1 MNLFVYT
8 IKVIIFYIFFLTCV
22 YSEIIDKISINGNDR
37 ISNKTVQMF
46 ANIELKDEI
55 SNNKLNQI
63 LKDLY
68 ETNFFENVKV
78 QFENNTL
85 TIVVN
90 EYPIIQNIN
99 YNGIKSKTLLEE
111 INFEKLIREKSPY
124 NNITIEAEKNR
135 LDNKIKEIGYYNSKI
150 GITVE
155 NLDNNLVNINFN
167 IELGDKAKIKK
178 ISFIG
183 NKIFKDNKLKR
194 LIASREYK
202 FWKFISGRKYLNPN
216 LVEIDKRLLNNYYL
230 NNGYYNVSI
239 NSSFAK
245 LIGNNEFELIYN
257 IDAKNKIYFG
267 DLKLDLPVDFDNENF
282 RKINKLFKEIK
293 NKPYSINTINKILD
307 EIDEITALEQ
317 YQFINATVLENID
330 SDKINLTFK
339 IKETKKIY
347 VKKINIYGNSI
358 TEENVIRNQL
368 ELDEGDP
375 FNKILF
381 NKSINNIKSL
391 NFFKTVDQK
400 ISDTDDLNTKIID
413 IFVEEKPTGEIS
425 ATAGFGTSGGSIGFG
440 IKENNFLGKGV
451 SLDSNFLLSEE
462 SFKGKFS
469 VTNPNFNNSDK
480 SLYVSLLATEDD
492 NMEKFGYKSN
502 KTGFNIGTNFEYL
515 DNFRL
520 GLGTSNFYEVIK
532 TNSTASKTQ
541 QDQKGN
547 YWDSF
552 LDIDFNYDK
561 RNQKFQTSSG
571 FLSYYAINLP
581 LISEKNTL
589 RNHYNYSNY
598 FDLYNQNISSIS
610 FMLKSANS
618 LTNDNVKL
626 SERINIPSKKLRGFE
641 AGRVGPKDGDDFIGG
656 NFAAAINFSSTLP
669 HFFEESQNIDFLFF
683 FDVANIW
690 GVDYDSALDD
700 EGSIRS
706 STGFALDWFTP
717 IGPLNFSLALPI
729 TKKNG
734 DKTETFRF
742 NLGTSF

>member
-8 IKVIIFYIFFLTCV
+8 IKVIIFYIFFLTCA
-22 YSEIIDKISINGNDR
+22 YSETIDKITINGNDR
-37 ISNKTVQMF
+37 ISNKTIQMF

-55 SNNKLNQI
+55 TNDKLNQI

-68 ETNFFENVKV
+68 ETNFFDSVSV
-78 QFENNTL
+78 QFKNNAL
-85 TIVVN
+85 TILVN

-111 INFEKLIREKSPY
+111 INFGKLIREKSPY
-124 NNITIEAEKNR
+124 NNITLEDEKNR
-135 LDNKIKEIGYYNSKI
+135 LDNKIKEIGYFNSKI
-150 GITVE
+150 EITVE

-167 IELGDKAKIKK
+167 IELGDKAKIKR

-194 LIASREYK
+194 LIVSTEYK

-216 LVEIDKRLLNNYYL
+216 LVEIDKRLLKNYYL

-245 LIGNNEFELIYN
+245 LIKDNEFELIYN

-267 DLKLDLPVDFDNENF
+267 DLKLNLPVDFDNENF
-282 RKINKLFKEIK
+282 NGIKKLFKEVK
-293 NKPYSINTINKILD
+293 NKPYSINTISKILD

-317 YQFINATVLENID
+317 YQFINATVVENIV

-339 IKETKKIY
+339 IDETKKIY

-358 TEENVIRNQL
+358 TEESVIRNQL
-368 ELDEGDP
+368 EVDEGDP

-391 NFFKTVDQK
+391 NFFKTVEQK
-400 ISDTDDLNTKIID
+400 ISDTDDANTKILD

-440 IKENNFLGKGV
+440 IKENNFIGKGV
-451 SLDSNFLLSEE
+451 SLDSNFLLTEE

-469 VTNPNFNNSDK
+469 VTNPNYNNSDK

-502 KTGFNIGTNFEYL
+502 KTGINIGTNFEYL
-515 DNFRL
+515 DDFRL
-520 GLGTSNFYEVIK
+520 GFGTSNFYEVIK
-532 TNSTASKTQ
+532 TNNTASQAQ

-552 LDIDFNYDK
+552 LNIDFDYDK

-571 FLSYYAINLP
+571 FITYYSVNLP

-589 RNHYNYSNY
+589 RNHYNYTNY
-598 FDLYNQNISSIS
+598 FDLFDQNISSIS
-610 FMLKSANS
+610 FMLKTANS
-618 LTNDNVKL
+618 LTNDNIKL

-669 HFFEESQNIDFLFF
+669 QFFEESQNIDFSFF
-683 FDVANIW
+683 LDVANVW
-690 GVDYDSALDD
+690 GVDYDNSLDD

-706 STGFALDWFTP
+706 SSGVALDWFTP
-717 IGPLNFSLALPI
+717 IGPLNFSLAIPI

-742 NLGTSF
+742 DLGTSF

>member
-1 MNLFVYT
+1 M
-8 IKVIIFYIFFLTCV
+8 
-22 YSEIIDKISINGNDR
+22 
-37 ISNKTVQMF
+37 
-46 ANIELKDEI
+46 
-55 SNNKLNQI
+55 
-63 LKDLY
+63 
-68 ETNFFENVKV
+68 
-78 QFENNTL
+78 
-85 TIVVN
+85 
-90 EYPIIQNIN
+90 
-99 YNGIKSKTLLEE
+99 
-111 INFEKLIREKSPY
+111 
-124 NNITIEAEKNR
+124 
-135 LDNKIKEIGYYNSKI
+135 
-150 GITVE
+150 
-155 NLDNNLVNINFN
+155 
-167 IELGDKAKIKK
+167 
-178 ISFIG
+178 
-183 NKIFKDNKLKR
+183 
-194 LIASREYK
+194 IASTEYK

-282 RKINKLFKEIK
+282 SKINKLFKEIK

-307 EIDEITALEQ
+307 EIDEITTLEQ

-440 IKENNFLGKGV
+440 IKENNFIGKGV

-469 VTNPNFNNSDK
+469 VTNPNYNNSDK
-480 SLYVSLLATEDD
+480 SLYVSLLASEDD

-515 DNFRL
+515 DDFRL

-532 TNSTASKTQ
+532 TDSTASKTQ

-669 HFFEESQNIDFLFF
+669 QFFEESQNIDLLFF

-700 EGSIRS
+700 DGSIRS

>member
-1 MNLFVYT
+1 M
-8 IKVIIFYIFFLTCV
+8 
-22 YSEIIDKISINGNDR
+22 
-37 ISNKTVQMF
+37 
-46 ANIELKDEI
+46 
-55 SNNKLNQI
+55 
-63 LKDLY
+63 
-68 ETNFFENVKV
+68 
-78 QFENNTL
+78 
-85 TIVVN
+85 
-90 EYPIIQNIN
+90 
-99 YNGIKSKTLLEE
+99 
-111 INFEKLIREKSPY
+111 
-124 NNITIEAEKNR
+124 
-135 LDNKIKEIGYYNSKI
+135 
-150 GITVE
+150 
-155 NLDNNLVNINFN
+155 
-167 IELGDKAKIKK
+167 
-178 ISFIG
+178 
-183 NKIFKDNKLKR
+183 
-194 LIASREYK
+194 IASREYK

-339 IKETKKIY
+339 INETKKIY

-451 SLDSNFLLSEE
+451 SLDSNFLLTEE

-515 DNFRL
+515 NNFRL

-598 FDLYNQNISSIS
+598 FDLFNQNISSIS

-669 HFFEESQNIDFLFF
+669 QFFEESQNIDFLFF

-706 STGFALDWFTP
+706 STGIALDWFTP